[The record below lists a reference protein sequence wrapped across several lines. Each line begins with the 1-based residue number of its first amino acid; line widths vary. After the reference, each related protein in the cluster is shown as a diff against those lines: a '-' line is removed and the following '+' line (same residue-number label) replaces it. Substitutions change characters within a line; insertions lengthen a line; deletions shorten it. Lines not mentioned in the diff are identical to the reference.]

1 MRGSKNTGVPP
12 KPAPRAAGPAG
23 DNAMTPTRVS
33 ASVMVHFYSEVSR
46 AELFDIC
53 ATKLGDVESAV
64 AAVRAWMAAHPELVD
79 PSL

>member
-1 MRGSKNTGVPP
+1 
-12 KPAPRAAGPAG
+12 
-23 DNAMTPTRVS
+23 MTPTRVS